1 MGPDISIKPTKDE
14 ITVYDTFRRDKD
26 TTVETWV
33 HENGK
38 DINIVDIF
46 SLLCH
51 LLEFEEPSESKGKL
65 ARLTW
70 ILRYEPGNPFS
81 KIKQVYDIATNPR
94 NLPFAIGIL
103 AAGGVLLVCGMACA
117 LFVSWRR
124 KKRAANAHNYRYTQV
139 RHNRR
144 LEDKLEDTKGRVY
157 TDSLDDKES
166 LLKSE
171 ISNDTENA

>member
-1 MGPDISIKPTKDE
+1 MNFSLYTKSKLPDEWFYDKEKVAPMILVANEGYVFMPEFSARRKMLDKKGGREGKLENKYGCSGYDNRLQSMKTFLIARGPSFKKQNAN
-14 ITVYDTFRRDKD
+14 DKD

-51 LLEFEEPSESKGKL
+51 LLDIEEPTESKGKL

-94 NLPFAIGIL
+94 NLPFASKFAIH
-103 AAGGVLLVCGMACA
+103 C
-117 LFVSWRR
+117 
-124 KKRAANAHNYRYTQV
+124 K
-139 RHNRR
+139 
-144 LEDKLEDTKGRVY
+144 
-157 TDSLDDKES
+157 
-166 LLKSE
+166 
-171 ISNDTENA
+171 